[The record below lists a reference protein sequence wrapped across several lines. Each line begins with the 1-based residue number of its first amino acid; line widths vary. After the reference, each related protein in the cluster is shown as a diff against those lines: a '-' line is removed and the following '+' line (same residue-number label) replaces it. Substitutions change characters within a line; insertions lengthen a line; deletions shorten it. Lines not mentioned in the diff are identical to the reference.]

1 MTLKFKAD
9 EARESSAAM
18 ELLIIIDL
26 LMPFLSFG
34 KMANHFSQTARSSV
48 NWTISE

>member
-26 LMPFLSFG
+26 SILPMPFLSLG
-34 KMANHFSQTARSSV
+34 KMADHFS
-48 NWTISE
+48 